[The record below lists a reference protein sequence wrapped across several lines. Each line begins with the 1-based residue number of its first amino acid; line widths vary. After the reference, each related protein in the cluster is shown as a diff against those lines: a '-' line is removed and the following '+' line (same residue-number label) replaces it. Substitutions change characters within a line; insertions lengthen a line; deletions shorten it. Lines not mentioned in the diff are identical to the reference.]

1 MSNRKQPAQAPSAPS
16 PSVLDVGRQIVS
28 LADRYQEMD
37 VEQTKLRHHFQEL
50 SPAERRRF
58 RHLDYQMKR
67 TYDQEVA
74 LVDAA
79 LSMQAQTLSDVAVM
93 LRLAFRVLD
102 IEVSSEYDEA
112 DFQKA
117 GKQITNALLT
127 SIAVIVKE
135 TGLPVAE
142 TLGHDVEWF
151 LARDSVGVAEGGV
164 IAQ

>member
-1 MSNRKQPAQAPSAPS
+1 MSNRKQPAQAPSAPL
-16 PSVLDVGRQIVS
+16 PSVLDVGRQIVG

-37 VEQTKLRHHFQEL
+37 VEQSKLLHHFQEL

-67 TYDQEVA
+67 TYDQEAA

-93 LRLAFRVLD
+93 QRLAFRVLD
-102 IEVSSEYDEA
+102 IEINSQYDEQ
-112 DFQKA
+112 DLQKA

-127 SIAVIVKE
+127 SISVIVKE
-135 TGLPVAE
+135 TGLSVSE

-151 LARDSVGVAEGGV
+151 LARDSVGVAEGS
-164 IAQ
+164 AQ